1 MKILFRRLLWSLT
14 VLVSVS
20 GFGQNY
26 LQNFTAPTA
35 NGYAFS
41 KIDNV
46 QMSPFTGRLNFSIPL
61 FQKKL
66 SQLSCNVSLLYTG
79 GGGIS
84 YYDPGSIV
92 TKGWQLSGGGAV
104 IRHIRGVPDDYKD
117 ETGSS
122 TMYNG
127 VMYNP
132 SGVVS
137 MSDGDQRIS
146 TSTAIP
152 PYQDGDQD
160 GQHDIFEFSYPG
172 GSGKFYIGKDKQVVV
187 VPQSKIKV
195 QIVFD
200 TTGHPGFQI
209 GSFKVTDEA
218 GIKYFFNKP
227 EYVFN
232 IGNTSHADYAKT
244 WYGKKY
250 PTTWLL
256 TKIETTFGEESILY
270 EYEADKPGSTSV
282 TYDSYENNY
291 YVFSRKTTETN
302 GTMVGN
308 VLYQGVFDHYR
319 LKNIGFSDKTRIF
332 FNYKN
337 TGADLLG
344 PTDNALRKLELY
356 DSTGRF
362 LDAYLFHYN
371 WGSDA
376 NGWGYTE
383 SEIWGHIYPER
394 KAAHLYSLSKIN
406 KDSAILPYCAFT
418 YNLVN
423 GKNEEAYSDKM
434 GVDYWGYHNGKDN
447 YQTKMIDVSTQWG
460 TADRSPVLSYAQVG
474 TLKAIY
480 YATGGWEEFEYELN
494 DKKVSS
500 SNVTVGGIRLKKRV
514 LHDNVSSQND
524 LTKEYK
530 YIGTDG
536 LSSGFADDLQ
546 FNYSMNTYW
555 DNSGWPSSPS
565 IKYTRLYGVSHAVNP
580 VSMIE
585 GSHVGYRRVEELIKN
600 GSSYNGKIVY
610 EYTDRSYAP
619 IWPTQEVFPYRPMD
633 RATWAVGL
641 PLRMSIYNT
650 AGALVK
656 KTENEW
662 NIYASQVTEENYRS
676 LYIAKKG
683 EVEKANPSPQPN
695 LRPEIFRIN
704 NYYPVTGRVELAKTK
719 EYTYPTIS
727 GQPEVLVT
735 TRYTYDATTYLLR
748 STFTYKPNGDSIE
761 TITRY
766 SFDYDFSSNPSHAI
780 KKMVD
785 SNMLRA
791 SIATETWANTPSG
804 KYLAGSSV
812 TEYGFVNGSQI
823 RPIKEYRSSFK
834 GLKTQVAAGTFNNT
848 TILQSGHNMQEEISV
863 ISYDIKGRRTGQTGR
878 GGSVSGVI
886 VDSSYNVIAKAANAI
901 SNEIYHYSFEE
912 LNGFDSNIT
921 RDSAKSHTGSYS
933 GKIVNGTS
941 GEIVSHSNTWLNISL
956 AAPKK
961 FVYSGWI
968 YSTGPSAEIFL
979 FMKRAS
985 EAGYF
990 SYVDAIAT
998 SETGKWIYLEKEFIV
1013 PADVTKLSLRLDNN
1027 SSGTVWFD
1035 DVRLYPKDALM
1046 TTYTFNRLGNITSE
1060 TDINNRSIFYDY
1072 DGFNRLK
1079 TIRDKDGNIVKTNE
1093 YILRPFYT
1101 SAAQSGSFTPG
1112 CPDHYVPAGN
1122 VTYNVPAGKYTS
1134 LISTADATAKAVHDL
1149 NKMGYFYAT
1158 DHGTCLPL
1166 YYNVEMSQTFTKNNC
1181 PNDYYSPGG
1190 TNVVYTVPQYTYS
1203 TTVSQAAANA
1213 MAANDIAANG
1223 QNYANTNGVC
1233 LWRLNVDIESWG
1245 YDGQIIFEKTMWDP
1259 DPLIF
1264 DVTTG
1269 PSWEQDVVVPM
1280 GTYARVMVV
1289 TNYVGGGY
1297 CRVHMGNY
1305 TPWDVYYYG
1314 STAEFTNVW
1323 IYDWYWDS
1331 NDILIS
1337 PF

>member
-1 MKILFRRLLWSLT
+1 MKISIRRLLWSLT
-14 VLVSVS
+14 VFISFS

-66 SQLSCNVSLLYTG
+66 SQLSCAVSLLYTG

-104 IRHIRGVPDDYKD
+104 IRHIRGVPDDWKD
-117 ETGSS
+117 DATGSL
-122 TMYNG
+122 MYNG
-127 VMYNP
+127 VLYND
-132 SGVVS
+132 GVVS

-146 TSTAIP
+146 TSVAIP
-152 PYQDGDQD
+152 PYQDGDKD

-209 GSFKVTDEA
+209 GSFKIIDEA

-232 IGNTSHADYAKT
+232 LGNTSHADYAKT

-256 TKIETTFGEESILY
+256 TKIETAFGEESIVY

-302 GTMVGN
+302 GTMTGS

-319 LKNIGFSDKTRIF
+319 LKNISFSDKTRIY

-406 KDSAILPYCAFT
+406 KDSAVLPFCAFT

-500 SNVTVGGIRLKKRV
+500 SNVTVGGIRLKKRI

-546 FNYSMNTYW
+546 FNYSLNTYN

-565 IKYTRLYGVSHAVNP
+565 IKYTRIYGVSHAVNP

-585 GSHVGYRRVEELIKN
+585 GSYVGYRRVEELIKN
-600 GSSYNGKIVY
+600 GSSYNGKTVY
-610 EYTDRSYAP
+610 EYTDQSYAP
-619 IWPTQEVFPYRPMD
+619 IWPVQEVFPYRPMD

-641 PLRMSIYNT
+641 PLKVSVYNA
-650 AGALVK
+650 AGTLVK

-662 NIYASQVTEENYRS
+662 NIYASQVTGENYRS

-683 EVEKANPSPQPN
+683 EVEKVNPSPQPN

-704 NYYPVTGRVELAKTK
+704 NYYPVTGRVELSKTK
-719 EYTYPTIS
+719 EYNYPTIS
-727 GQPEVLVT
+727 GQPEALVAK
-735 TRYTYDATTYLLR
+735 RYTYDTTNYMLR
-748 STFTYKPNGDSIE
+748 STFTYQSNGDSVE

-766 SFDYDFSSNPSHAI
+766 PFDYNFSGTPSHVI
-780 KKMVD
+780 NKMVD
-785 SNMLRA
+785 SNMLRVPIA
-791 SIATETWANTPSG
+791 SETWVNTPSG
-804 KYLAGSSV
+804 KYLAGSML
-812 TEYGFVNGSQI
+812 TEYGFVNGTQI
-823 RPIKEYRSSFK
+823 RPVKSYRSSFK
-834 GLKTQVAAGTFNNT
+834 GLKTAAAAGSFTNT
-848 TILQSGHNMQEEISV
+848 TLLQSSHDMQEEVSYSGYDAIGRLQTISKV
-863 ISYDIKGRRTGQTGR
+863 
-878 GGSVSGVI
+878 GGVQSAI
-886 VDSSYNVIAKAANAI
+886 IMDSSYNIVAKAENTSADKIAY
-901 SNEIYHYSFEE
+901 SSFEDKSMG
-912 LNGFDSNIT
+912 NWTYDTANIIT
-921 RDSAKSHTGSYS
+921 TDGRTGGSS
-933 GKIVNGTS
+933 FNGTITKS
-941 GEIVSHSNTWLNISL
+941 GL
-956 AAPKK
+956 
-961 FVYSGWI
+961 
-968 YSTGPSAEIFL
+968 SA
-979 FMKRAS
+979 
-985 EAGYF
+985 
-990 SYVDAIAT
+990 DN
-998 SETGKWIYLEKEFIV
+998 YL
-1013 PADVTKLSLRLDNN
+1013 VTLWAKG
-1027 SSGTVWFD
+1027 SGTVTVNSVSQTISSSWQPYEWKVNSATSITINTNGNKVD
-1035 DVRLYPKDALM
+1035 EVRLHPQTALM
-1046 TTYTFNRLGNITSE
+1046 TTVTFKNGNLLVAETNVNGQSVFSE
-1060 TDINNRSIFYDY
+1060 YDA
-1072 DGFNRLK
+1072 FNRLK
-1079 TIRDKDGNIVKTNE
+1079 TTRNNDGNIVKINE
-1093 YILRPFYT
+1093 YNLRPFYT

-1122 VTYNVPAGKYTS
+1122 VTYNVAAGKYTS

-1166 YYNVEMSQTFTKNNC
+1166 YYNTEISRTYTKNNC

-1190 TNVVYTVPQYTYS
+1190 TNVVYTVEANKYS
-1203 TTVSQAAANA
+1203 TTVSQAAADA
-1213 MAANDIAANG
+1213 MAAADTAANG
-1223 QNYANTNGVC
+1223 QTYANANGVC
-1233 LWRLNVDIESWG
+1233 LWRLNVEIESWG
-1245 YDGQIIFEKTMWDP
+1245 YDGQIIFEKTLYDP
-1259 DPLIF
+1259 DPLVF

-1314 STAEFTNVW
+1314 STAVFSNVW
-1323 IYDWYWDS
+1323 IYDWYYDS